1 MRAAMLKSVEPL
13 VIFSQTGRALAESAQ
28 RAGLSTV
35 VIDGFGDVDTQ
46 TAAQRCKALTW
57 NERGPVDASSS
68 LQENLNAAGLVY
80 GSGLEAMPELLEPWS
95 QAHKLYGNTPENI
108 ININNPRYFFNLLD
122 ELEIPHP
129 ELSFEPPLDTKD
141 WLIKRAAA
149 TGGGHVRHWTG
160 SEKIDAED
168 YFQKQLTGP
177 VMSVV
182 FLGDGE
188 NTFIVGWNTQ
198 WTRPDDF
205 VWGGA
210 INRTSLTQRQ
220 QQTLLTHAR
229 SLVSI
234 LQLKGLNSLDIVL
247 DGEVPKVLELNPRPG
262 ATLELHDADMN
273 HGLLYWHLQS
283 CCGRL
288 PGRQEINLSM
298 VRSSQVVFAQQ
309 SFSIPANAVW
319 PAWSHDRPAAGVV
332 FETGEPVCTVTS
344 TGADE
349 SSVIDQLNQRVTDM
363 ERRFISFQQAA

>member
-1 MRAAMLKSVEPL
+1 MLKSAEPL
-13 VIFSQTGRALAESAQ
+13 VIFSQTGRALAESAR
-28 RAGLSTV
+28 RAGISTV
-35 VIDGFGDVDTQ
+35 VIDAFGDVDTQ
-46 TAAQRCKALTW
+46 MAAQGCKALAW

-68 LQENLNAAGLVY
+68 FQENSGASGLVY
-80 GSGLEAMPELLEPWS
+80 GSGLEASPELLEPWS
-95 QAHKLYGNTPENI
+95 QADKLCGNSLENI
-108 ININNPRYFFNLLD
+108 ININNPQYFFNLLD

-129 ELSFEPPLDTKD
+129 ETSYEPPLDNNG

-160 SEKIDAED
+160 SEEIDAQD
-168 YFQKQLTGP
+168 YFQKQIAGP

-188 NTFIVGWNTQ
+188 NAFIIGWNTQ

-210 INRTSLTQRQ
+210 INRTGLTQKQ
-220 QQTLLTHAR
+220 QHTLLTHVR

-262 ATLELHDADMN
+262 ATLELHDADIN

-283 CCGRL
+283 CSGRL
-288 PGRQEINLSM
+288 PRSLELNHSM
-298 VRSSQVVFAQQ
+298 VRSSQVVFARQA
-309 SFSIPANAVW
+309 FSIPANAVW
-319 PAWSHDRPAAGVV
+319 PTWSHDRPATGVV
-332 FETGEPVCTVTS
+332 FEMGEPVCTVTS
-344 TGADE
+344 TGGDE
-349 SSVIDQLNQRVTDM
+349 SSVIDRLKQRVTEM
-363 ERRFISFQQAA
+363 ERRCVSFQQAA